1 MRVRYLVVSVFIMGI
16 FLPLGLSYIFF
27 LDHTLL
33 EMFRSAAQTFFSESL
48 SSFLPAFFPSFL
60 SLFSFLLIFASI
72 YDQSHFLLM
81 HSLFFKI
88 C

>member
-16 FLPLGLSYIFF
+16 FLTLGLSHVFF

-33 EMFRSAAQTFFSESL
+33 EMFRSAAQTFFSKSL

-60 SLFSFLLIFASI
+60 SPFSFLFFFATI

-81 HSLFFKI
+81 HSLFLKI